1 MYTVLYLM
9 ILTDLYFTTKMKM
22 KIMLIKE
29 IMMHVMLSYN
39 SLNSKPPFFFSL
51 NTDYQPIQR
60 NASYD
65 RTVHIM
71 HR

>member
-1 MYTVLYLM
+1 M

-39 SLNSKPPFFFSL
+39 SIIDVKEMSTVYLFCIVFN
-51 NTDYQPIQR
+51 DYQIPYCLF
-60 NASYD
+60 NFVY
-65 RTVHIM
+65 T
-71 HR
+71 